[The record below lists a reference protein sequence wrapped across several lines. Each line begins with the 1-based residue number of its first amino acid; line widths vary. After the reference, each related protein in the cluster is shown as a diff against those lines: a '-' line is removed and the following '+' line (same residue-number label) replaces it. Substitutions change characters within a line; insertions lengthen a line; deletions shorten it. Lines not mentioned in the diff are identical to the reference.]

1 MKISFYGAADEVT
14 GSCHL
19 LTCLDANQVERHILI
34 DCGMFQG
41 EQMCAT
47 KNVQKFAFDAP
58 KLDAVCVTHP
68 HADHTGRLPVLVK
81 AGYAGTIYMTE
92 PCEGL
97 TRLVLEDAHHI
108 MEEDAKKCGSPT
120 IYELEDLHGVFDQT
134 KQVAYHEQVTVAP
147 GISVMFHDAGHVLG
161 SAYIT
166 IEAEGK
172 RVVFSGDIGNDDVPI
187 LPSTD
192 PISHADVVVCESTY
206 GHKVHEDPATRSSM
220 LRDAMVEALKEN
232 GVLLIPAFSIERTQE
247 LLYEMDLI
255 LRDLKTSEPIYLD
268 SPMAIKA
275 TQLYRDLSTY
285 LRFQSPILEEPDRD
299 FFSFPNL
306 HETLSTDA
314 SKTINDAPSPKII
327 IAGSGMMN
335 GGRIMHHLER
345 YLPIAS
351 TTILVIG
358 YQAAGTIGR
367 QIFEGAKS
375 VRIYGKP
382 VEVNAKIQGIG
393 AFSAHGDQNKLTRW
407 LKPEDGIMPKKI
419 FLVHGD
425 EDAKVEFAE
434 HLRQELKTEVL
445 IPKEG
450 MTVEC

>member
-1 MKISFYGAADEVT
+1 MNISFYGAADEVT

-19 LTCLDANQVERHILI
+19 LTCLDANHVERRLLI

-41 EQMCAT
+41 EQMCTT
-47 KNVQKFAFDAP
+47 KNMQKFTFDVA
-58 KLDAVCVTHP
+58 KLDGVFITHP

-81 AGYAGTIYMTE
+81 SGFKGTIYMTE

-108 MEEDAKKCGSPT
+108 MEEDARKCGSST
-120 IYELEDLHGVFDQT
+120 LYELEDLHGVFDQT
-134 KQVAYHEQVTVAP
+134 KQVSYHQHITVAP
-147 GISVMFHDAGHVLG
+147 GITVIFHDAGHVLG

-166 IEAEGK
+166 VDAEGK

-187 LPSTD
+187 LPMTD
-192 PISHADVVVCESTY
+192 PISHADIVVCESTY
-206 GHKVHEDPATRSSM
+206 GHKVHEDSKTRSSM
-220 LRDAMVEALKEN
+220 LREAMESALKQK
-232 GVLLIPAFSIERTQE
+232 GVLLIPAFSIERSQE
-247 LLYEMDLI
+247 VLYEMDLI

-275 TQLYRDLSTY
+275 TQLYRDFKAY

-314 SKTINDAPSPKII
+314 SKEINNAPAPKII

-367 QIFEGAKS
+367 QIFQGAKS

-382 VEVNAKIQGIG
+382 VKVKAKIQGIG
-393 AFSAHGDQNKLTRW
+393 AFSAHGDQNK
-407 LKPEDGIMPKKI
+407 
-419 FLVHGD
+419 
-425 EDAKVEFAE
+425 
-434 HLRQELKTEVL
+434 
-445 IPKEG
+445 
-450 MTVEC
+450 